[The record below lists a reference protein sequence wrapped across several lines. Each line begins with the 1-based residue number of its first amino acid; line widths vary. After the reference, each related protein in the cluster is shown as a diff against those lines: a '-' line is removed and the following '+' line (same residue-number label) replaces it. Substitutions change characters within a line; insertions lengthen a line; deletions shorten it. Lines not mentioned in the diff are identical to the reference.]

1 MTEMTE
7 KIYPV
12 LHDIRESPS
21 APPDIEM
28 KELDK
33 GHSHRL
39 QYITDIQKFLENEIF
54 VRENFCKKYFR
65 VSRIINS
72 VDSV

>member
-33 GHSHRL
+33 GHSYRL
-39 QYITDIQKFLENEIF
+39 QYITEIF
-54 VRENFCKKYFR
+54 RE
-65 VSRIINS
+65 
-72 VDSV
+72 